1 MNVNLISILA
11 FFFIM
16 TFSNFSSANS
26 LLGVW
31 QTEAGEAGGYLHVEF
46 NSCGEYLCGLII
58 GAYDKNN
65 SQDKKYE
72 HIGKKIV
79 WDMQK
84 EEADTWNDG
93 EIWDP
98 EKDKTYSSKMKL
110 VEGDLKVSGCIAF
123 ICRSQIW
130 RKVEVSKS

>member
-1 MNVNLISILA
+1 MS
-11 FFFIM
+11 
-16 TFSNFSSANS
+16 FSNLSSANS
-26 LLGVW
+26 ISGVW
-31 QTEAGEAGGYLHVEF
+31 QTEAGDSGGYLHVEF
-46 NSCGEYLCGLII
+46 EQCGEYLCGLII

-65 SQDKKYE
+65 SPDEKYI

-79 WDMQK
+79 WDMQEK
-84 EEADTWNDG
+84 KPDSWNDG

-98 EKDKTYSSKMKL
+98 EKDATYSSKMKL

-130 RKVEVSKS
+130 KKVEI